1 MIDEAFD
8 LAPGEVWADRFDP
21 ADEAAGPLSIV
32 TAAELATWEAAPW
45 F

>member
-1 MIDEAFD
+1 MVDEAFD

-21 ADEAAGPLSIV
+21 ADEALATQPAVS
-32 TAAELATWEAAPW
+32 AAELAAWEAAPW

>member
-1 MIDEAFD
+1 MVHEAFD

-21 ADEAAGPLSIV
+21 ADEVPSSPPV
-32 TAAELATWEAAPW
+32 VSAAELAAWEATPW